1 LKTRETG
8 GQVFACGPGGGLN
21 GGVPLSFL
29 VENDLGSGKNVGF
42 GKEDGTV
49 IERSKLDFFG
59 VSSPILFLFFIER
72 QTFIISIFLTDKFF
86 L

>member
-1 LKTRETG
+1 LFGNLT
-8 GQVFACGPGGGLN
+8 F
-21 GGVPLSFL
+21 F

-59 VSSPILFLFFIER
+59 VSSPILLFFY
-72 QTFIISIFLTDKFF
+72 
-86 L
+86 

>member
-1 LKTRETG
+1 MTFLFGNLT
-8 GQVFACGPGGGLN
+8 
-21 GGVPLSFL
+21 FL

-59 VSSPILFLFFIER
+59 VSSPILLFFIER
-72 QTFIISIFLTDKFF
+72 QTFIIFMFLTDKPFSWKRKLFSVFQFF
-86 L
+86 SSEIL